1 MFTWASKNIWFLI
14 KTLHHWFK
22 KYAPLFH
29 PIRIKAKPI
38 AARSHTF
45 SRASR
50 KVQEFTTNVDWL
62 IGLSCPLWLAT
73 TEWLFWFWLYDTHLK
88 TALTK
93 RVLTN
98 PRFYHISLPVE
109 LQESWVVIQLRFS
122 IGRHSLQLL
131 QFALY
136 KKKIPQISDLFM
148 ALTEIVRSSREKW
161 LQ

>member
-1 MFTWASKNIWFLI
+1 MPHFHI
-14 KTLHHWFK
+14 
-22 KYAPLFH
+22 PLFFCS
-29 PIRIKAKPI
+29 RCSLERRK
-38 AARSHTF
+38 TF
-45 SRASR
+45 AFSSRHY
-50 KVQEFTTNVDWL
+50 T
-62 IGLSCPLWLAT
+62 IGLRNTRHFFIQSEVKPNQSQLIR
-73 TEWLFWFWLYDTHLK
+73 THFPALHVRWKNLPRKMIGSLDCRVHCDWPGQNDYFGFGFTK

-136 KKKIPQISDLFM
+136 KKKKTSNFNKVLF
-148 ALTEIVRSSREKW
+148 
-161 LQ
+161 